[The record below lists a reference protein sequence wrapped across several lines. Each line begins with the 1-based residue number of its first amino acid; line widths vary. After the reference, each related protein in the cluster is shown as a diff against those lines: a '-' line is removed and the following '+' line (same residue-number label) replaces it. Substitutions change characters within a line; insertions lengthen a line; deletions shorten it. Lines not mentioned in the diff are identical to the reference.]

1 MSGMTRLTLMFV
13 VFVDLIGQ
21 GLVFP
26 IVNALIMEPGADFL
40 PESTS
45 LGTREFYY
53 GLVIGTFFLAWFL
66 GVVYIAR
73 LSDSI
78 GRRNALLICLGGALV
93 GYALTIAALYLDSLW
108 LLILGRAITGFTA
121 GNQPIAQAAVIDG
134 SRDPI
139 ERDRNMGYLVTG
151 ISLGLVGG
159 PIIGGLLSDKQLLGD
174 IASLNLPFYAAFAMT
189 AAAMLLVLVYF
200 RDLKIER
207 ARFVFRP
214 RDIVDG
220 FLRIAKFPTVMRI
233 MPVYALLML
242 TNLTIYVFIDN
253 YLTAAFGYGEIGGS
267 AAMVTIGAAI
277 AIAGTFL
284 VKPTQQHFGK
294 QQIVGATLI
303 VMALCAIAAV
313 LAPVAWLVFPPLFIF
328 YLFFG
333 VAYPTLLGI
342 FSGGVEPKEQGWVM
356 GVTTA
361 VFCLEG
367 GIMSLIGGGLMSID
381 MHLPYVLGAIFG
393 LLGFVTMLATW
404 RTPMM
409 RGLTA
414 RVGAVA
420 QAA

>member
-78 GRRNALLICLGGALV
+78 GRKNALLICLGGALV

-174 IASLNLPFYAAFAMT
+174 IASLNLPFYAALVMT
-189 AAAMLLVLVYF
+189 AAAMLLVTF
-200 RDLKIER
+200 FFSDFKTQRE
-207 ARFVFRP
+207 RFVFRP

-220 FLRIAKFPTVMRI
+220 FVRIAKFPIVMRI

-242 TNLTIYVFIDN
+242 TNLTIYVFLDN
-253 YLTAAFGYGEIGGS
+253 YLTAAFGYGEVGGS
-267 AAMVTIGAAI
+267 VAMVTIGAAI

-284 VKPTQQHFGK
+284 VKWAQVNFGK
-294 QQIVGATLI
+294 QQIVGATLV
-303 VMALCAIAAV
+303 VMAVCAIAAV
-313 LAPVAWLVFPPLFIF
+313 LSPVAWAIFPAIFVF

-342 FSGGVEPKEQGWVM
+342 FSSSVEPKEQGWVM
-356 GVTTA
+356 GITTA
-361 VFCLEG
+361 TFCLEG

-381 MHLPYVLGAIFG
+381 MHLPYVLGAIFA
-393 LLGFVTMLATW
+393 LLGFATMLATW
-404 RTPMM
+404 RTPVM

-414 RVGAVA
+414 RATAA